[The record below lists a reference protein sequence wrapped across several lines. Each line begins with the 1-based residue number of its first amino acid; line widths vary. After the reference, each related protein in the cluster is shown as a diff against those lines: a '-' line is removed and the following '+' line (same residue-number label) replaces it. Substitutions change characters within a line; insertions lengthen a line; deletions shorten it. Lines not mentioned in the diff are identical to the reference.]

1 MADLFELIEADN
13 LDEFTKALTESKDPN
28 RQNADGVFFSF
39 I

>member
-1 MADLFELIEADN
+1 MSNLFELIETDN
-13 LDEFTKALTESKDPN
+13 VDEFTKALTESKDPN